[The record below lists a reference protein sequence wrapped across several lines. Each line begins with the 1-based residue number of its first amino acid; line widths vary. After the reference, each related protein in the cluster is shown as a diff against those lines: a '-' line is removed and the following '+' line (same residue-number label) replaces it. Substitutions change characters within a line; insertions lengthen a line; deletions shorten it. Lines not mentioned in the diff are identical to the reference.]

1 MKGHLRHIVIL
12 LPVLSALVLLYA
24 CTREEILTEEEA
36 SAAASDG
43 MVMDFS
49 LSFDQPGAASTK
61 MTSGITQI
69 DQTEASFRGIEEVF
83 VIPFDK
89 RGLIALGDE
98 RFTRNLNLP
107 QKGLPA
113 NTFGTSALAGD
124 YSGLVRDNHSHLY
137 KDVYLK
143 KGLSS
148 VLVYGKALNENVS
161 VSPDSVAFKRRNGVL
176 IKHGLEAAATTS
188 DISFTLEPMLTPA
201 AETAINSSVSG
212 LLTYLTGI
220 ANTSVNVVTYPRNS
234 NTSNGTSYYYF
245 NDPASYSNYAEL
257 SKLFTD
263 FLTNNG
269 NAFSGSSSAIED
281 MLTTLYNRLYPLT
294 SDTSQYLLY
303 YQRRTTSQSR
313 YYYIQELSTALRTAI
328 NNSTYVT
335 LSGSGANVTVT
346 LKSAYADIPEKYG
359 VPSGALAILWN
370 GTQFARVTE
379 AGAALAP
386 ASAYCFPP
394 CLWYYANSPIRCSD
408 DADIAE
414 EYKQENTTWEAI
426 FDQYTYSSSVTGG
439 ATSAAVKDP
448 MRYGVGLLRIVMN
461 QARSEGGTYNLLDAN
476 SQAVRVDNTHF
487 PLTGVIVGE
496 QRTQHFNFTPTT
508 EEASYIYDADVSGA
522 YISYSQ
528 ESSPVQTLVL
538 ETHGEEDVH
547 YALEFRNDSSAEFKG
562 ADGIIKPGSHF
573 YLIGELE
580 WGSAT
585 PPSGIHSIFQQHHI
599 TEIRVTV
606 KGLAKAYNV
615 VPELRDP
622 QLQIGIEAVMDWI
635 QVTPAEIP
643 MY

>member
-24 CTREEILTEEEA
+24 CTREAILTAEQ
-36 SAAASDG
+36 AAVADG
-43 MVMDFS
+43 VFLDFS
-49 LSFDQPGAASTK
+49 LSFDQPAASSTK
-61 MTSGITQI
+61 MTAGVTQI
-69 DQTEASFRGIEEVF
+69 DQTEASFRGIEEIF
-83 VIPFDK
+83 AIPFDR
-89 RGLIALGDE
+89 RGLIVLGDA
-98 RFTRNLNLP
+98 RFSRNLDLP

-113 NTFGTSALAGD
+113 NTFGASALEGD
-124 YSGLVRDNHSHLY
+124 YTGLVRDNHSHLY

-143 KGLSS
+143 KGLAS
-148 VLVYGKALNENVS
+148 VLVYGKALDESVS

-188 DISFTLEPMLTPA
+188 DISFTLEPMLNSS
-201 AETAINSSVSG
+201 AETQIGSAVNG
-212 LLTYLTGI
+212 LLNYLTDI
-220 ANTSVNVVTYPRNS
+220 ANTYVSVVTYPRNS
-234 NTSNGTSYYYF
+234 NTSNGTTYYYF
-245 NDPASYSNYAEL
+245 NDPASYSNYADL

-263 FLTNNG
+263 FLTNDG

-303 YQRRTTSQSR
+303 YQSRKTSQSR
-313 YYYIQELSTALRTAI
+313 YYYIQELAEALRSAI

-346 LKSAYADIPEKYG
+346 LKSAYAGIPDSYG
-359 VPSGALAILWN
+359 VPAGALAILWN
-370 GTQFARVTE
+370 GTRFSRVTD

-386 ASAYCFPP
+386 AGSYCFPP
-394 CLWYYANSPIRCSD
+394 SLWYYANSTIRCSD
-408 DADIAE
+408 DADIAQQ
-414 EYKQENTTWEAI
+414 YKQENTTWEAI
-426 FDQYTYSSSVTGG
+426 FDQYTYSSSVRGG

-448 MRYGVGLLRIVMN
+448 MRYGVGMLRIVMN
-461 QARSEGGTYNLLDAN
+461 QAKSEGGTYNLLDAN
-476 SQAVRVDNTHF
+476 SDPVRVDNANF

-508 EEASYIYDADVSGA
+508 EEAKYIYDSDVTGA

-538 ETHGEEDVH
+538 ETHPEEDVH

-562 ADGIIKPGSHF
+562 ADGIIKPGSRF

-580 WGSAT
+580 WASAT
-585 PPSGIHSIFQQHHI
+585 PPAGIRSIFLKHHI
-599 TEIRVTV
+599 TEVRVTM

-622 QLQIGIEAVMDWI
+622 QLQIGIEAVMDWV